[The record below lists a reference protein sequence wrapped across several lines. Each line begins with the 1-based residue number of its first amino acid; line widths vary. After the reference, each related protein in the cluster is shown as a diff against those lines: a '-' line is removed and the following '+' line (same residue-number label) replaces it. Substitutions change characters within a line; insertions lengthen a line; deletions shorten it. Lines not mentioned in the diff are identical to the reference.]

1 MLTIENSRSGD
12 AMIRALNDAG
22 YSRDLGAGVYDVH
35 SPVVPTVDFVKTKVE
50 SFVATGILEKDPR
63 RIWVNPDCGLKTRDW
78 KEVLPSL
85 RNLVA
90 AAQTLR
96 AAA

>member
-1 MLTIENSRSGD
+1 
-12 AMIRALNDAG
+12 MIRALNDAG

-78 KEVLPSL
+78 TEVLPSL